1 MIISLV
7 IILVAVSM
15 NYAFAELIL
24 NLLTISSSNAH
35 YIQTFMEKIRDG
47 ETSILDQ
54 NGTCICYTLL
64 LGSNKL
70 NDFKNVCILSAT
82 TEYILSTER
91 FNVPL

>member
-7 IILVAVSM
+7 IILMAVSL

-24 NLLTISSSNAH
+24 NLLTISSSNGH
-35 YIQTFMEKIRDG
+35 YIQTFMEKIRDV
-47 ETSILDQ
+47 EISIFDQ

-70 NDFKNVCILSAT
+70 RKV
-82 TEYILSTER
+82 
-91 FNVPL
+91 